1 MTDDTGNYPQYS
13 SKYLTS
19 TYYIHCTIRGSFIKQ
34 KSSYHFQNQCQ
45 KSIHFSKFLYLL
57 LKECR
62 DTDISETCVL
72 VILTRGLTPAY
83 NVMKNFQPMRGQCL
97 RSEGETDQSETRI
110 LTLVIMYW
118 LTNWVTVGYNEIQ
131 TAPQQK
137 CILMENI
144 FTLGIIIQLKSHLCW
159 LI

>member
-1 MTDDTGNYPQYS
+1 
-13 SKYLTS
+13 
-19 TYYIHCTIRGSFIKQ
+19 
-34 KSSYHFQNQCQ
+34 
-45 KSIHFSKFLYLL
+45 
-57 LKECR
+57 
-62 DTDISETCVL
+62 
-72 VILTRGLTPAY
+72 
-83 NVMKNFQPMRGQCL
+83 MRGQCL
-97 RSEGETDQSETRI
+97 RSGGETDQSETRI

-159 LI
+159 LIVQVMS